1 MAFVSFNRKMVR
13 TAGPSEPA
21 AQAKSLRF
29 MSLVDASSMQHE
41 DDEPEQMMR
50 ELSIGDQVQTE
61 NFKQNNVQQ
70 VLVHNIVLRRNFD
83 DVRVIL
89 LAAFP

>member
-1 MAFVSFNRKMVR
+1 
-13 TAGPSEPA
+13 
-21 AQAKSLRF
+21 

-61 NFKQNNVQQ
+61 NFNQNNVQQ
-70 VLVHNIVLRRNFD
+70 VLLVHNIALRRNFD

>member
-1 MAFVSFNRKMVR
+1 MVR
-13 TAGPSEPA
+13 TATSSEPA
-21 AQAKSLRF
+21 AQAKSLPF

-61 NFKQNNVQQ
+61 NFNQNNVQQ
-70 VLVHNIVLRRNFD
+70 VLLVHNIALRRNFD